1 MLLHFIPVVARALH
15 SGGQA
20 EGQAARACREQVVM
34 SPQGR
39 DQSVGSR
46 VFYMASSQDT
56 DAQVA
61 PKAHGPQ
68 QEA

>member
-1 MLLHFIPVVARALH
+1 MLLRFIPVLERALH

-20 EGQAARACREQVVM
+20 EGQAARARREQAVM
-34 SPQGR
+34 SPPGR

-46 VFYMASSQDT
+46 VFHVASSQDT

-61 PKAHGPQ
+61 PEAHGPP